1 MQPETQDR
9 TENYFLLMDP
19 SWDPEPDVEV
29 PPIDAIIGL
38 WPLHDDGTIGRFR
51 ANPDYVPHDENSA
64 TDPLDAVLRLAMSG
78 QADAEQLQ
86 LMLRDSLFEI
96 GMNGDGRPLIARSP
110 DDVPCVVVVTSAS
123 HRARVDPPAWRR
135 ADLEDLVQLLADGV
149 DVLINPRG
157 PASTRLTGGFIRET
171 VMMSDDDVAAAW
183 MRFRTDDRIAVVPW
197 EVGGDR

>member
-1 MQPETQDR
+1 MAVGRPT
-9 TENYFLLMDP
+9 TAP
-19 SWDPEPDVEV
+19 SGASGPT
-29 PPIDAIIGL
+29 G
-38 WPLHDDGTIGRFR
+38 
-51 ANPDYVPHDENSA
+51 YVPQDENAA

-110 DDVPCVVVVTSAS
+110 DDVPCVVVVTSAV
-123 HRARVDPPAWRR
+123 HRARVDSPVWRR

-157 PASTRLTGGFIRET
+157 PASTRLTGGFIRDT
-171 VMMSDDDVAAAW
+171 VLMSDSDVAAASE
-183 MRFRTDDRIAVVPW
+183 RFRTDERIAVVPW